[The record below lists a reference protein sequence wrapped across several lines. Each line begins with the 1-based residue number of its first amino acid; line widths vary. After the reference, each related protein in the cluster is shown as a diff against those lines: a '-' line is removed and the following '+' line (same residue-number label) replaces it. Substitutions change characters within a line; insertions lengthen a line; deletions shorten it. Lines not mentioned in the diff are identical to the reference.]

1 MNDETKPKLNI
12 LSHKSDIKTDEP
24 DLSLDSLSFTDSDF
38 DFADDIL
45 EKTTQ
50 ELIPNKSAKETL
62 IEFIKTSSYD
72 SPYTINHNGTYE
84 SAEKFI
90 QRMRVELSRFRAQ
103 IIKLNKPLNHFYVL
117 TQSIIVESEIKCVIT
132 LIKSKER
139 ARAAKKKSEEINDVL
154 DFLTNPE

>member
-1 MNDETKPKLNI
+1 MTFNLKNLQNQRAG
-12 LSHKSDIKTDEP
+12 KTAIIEKEEIVD
-24 DLSLDSLSFTDSDF
+24 DLSLDLSFTEDDF

-45 EKTTQ
+45 ETTT
-50 ELIPNKSAKETL
+50 EEITPNKSAKETL
-62 IEFIKTSSYD
+62 IEFIKTSTFD
-72 SPYTINHNGTYE
+72 EPFKITHNGTYE

-117 TQSIIVESEIKCVIT
+117 TQSIIVESESKCVIT

-139 ARAAKKKSEEINDVL
+139 KKSKKKEEEILDVL
-154 DFLTNPE
+154 DFLTK